1 MRGGESR
8 RTAPGADPRG
18 TVALISLYD
27 PENNATRQLAP
38 ALRDRGYRILEVY
51 FKDWRNNAFDPP
63 REDELVSLRRLLRRE
78 CVDLV
83 GFSLRASAYQSVTA
97 ELASMVRSMGIPVLI
112 GGWHATVRPANCL
125 EFADAVCLGEG
136 DHSLPELV
144 GRFFGG
150 GDWRTTPGFHVRL
163 DDGRVLQN
171 PPAERVTELDELPWR
186 DYDHRDKRMLQ
197 HGRVSRR
204 DPMAR
209 DPLFQVMSS
218 QGCVQNCG
226 FCHNSFDS
234 PYQPRSGGGLRFRSV
249 ESVLDELAAARRRN
263 PHIRRLR
270 FDDEIFGADPRWLQ
284 RFAEVYPSAC
294 GLPFDLMAE
303 PRVVTPRYADLLTA
317 SGAEVVH
324 LGIQHT
330 EDVNRGTFQR
340 RASPRQTRR
349 AIRLLTERGIM
360 LRYLVMVD
368 IPGVTAAQNEALVRF
383 LMEAPRPYDVYLFS
397 LTWFPGSA
405 IVEQKLADGE
415 LDPAAVEGVAT
426 KTFRQYRVDLDWP
439 RPAQDLFWLSLI
451 VLASAGAAPRPVME
465 RLIRS
470 ERLRRDPEPLRSVA
484 AATNAVKTFGRAVGM
499 TRSGELTFNH
509 IRRWWKRTT
518 FITT

>member
-1 MRGGESR
+1 MSPIEPR
-8 RTAPGADPRG
+8 RSDPGSGSRG
-18 TVALISLYD
+18 TVALVSIYD

-38 ALRDRGYRILEVY
+38 ALRDRGYRTLEVY

-63 REDELVSLRRLLRRE
+63 RKDELVSLRELLHHER
-78 CVDLV
+78 VDLV
-83 GFSLRASAYQSVTA
+83 GFSLRASAYQAVAT
-97 ELASMVRSMGIPVLI
+97 ELASLVRSQGIPVLV
-112 GGWHATVRPANCL
+112 GGWHATVRPEACL

-136 DHSLPELV
+136 DNSLPELV
-144 GRFFGG
+144 DRFFS
-150 GDWRTTPGFHVRL
+150 GDGWQATPGFFVRL
-163 DDGRVLQN
+163 ADGRVLRN
-171 PPAERVTELDELPWR
+171 PPAERVSELDALPWR
-186 DYDHRDKRMLQ
+186 DYTHPDKWMLQ
-197 HGRVSRR
+197 RGRVTRR

-218 QGCVQNCG
+218 QGCVQNCS

-249 ESVLDELAAARRRN
+249 DSVLDELAAARRRN
-263 PHIRRLR
+263 PHIRRIR
-270 FDDEIFGADPRWLQ
+270 FDDEIFGSDPRWLE
-284 RFAEVYPSAC
+284 RFAEVYPQAC

-303 PRVVTPRYADLLTA
+303 PRVVTPRYADHLA
-317 SGAEVVH
+317 AAGAEVVH
-324 LGIQHT
+324 LGIQHS
-330 EDVNRGTFQR
+330 EDVNRRTFKR
-340 RASPRQTRR
+340 RASPEHTRR

-360 LRYLVMVD
+360 LRYLMMVD

-383 LMEAPRPYDVYLFS
+383 LMDAPRPYDVYLFS

-405 IVEQKLADGE
+405 IVEQMLASGV
-415 LDPAAVEGVAT
+415 LDPSDVEGVAT

-439 RPAQDLFWLSLI
+439 RSAEDQFWLSLI
-451 VLASAGAAPRPVME
+451 VLASSGATPRPVLE
-465 RLIRS
+465 RLMRS
-470 ERLRRDPEPLRSVA
+470 ERLRRDPARLKTVA
-484 AATNAVKTFGRAVGM
+484 AATNAAKTFGRAVGM